1 MSNFCSYSMARTS
14 YIQWYDDDIRFVQD
28 QHALYDLCSASS
40 LQQQSSCRHV
50 TPLGHIVL
58 NPSQPIVDLTP

>member
-1 MSNFCSYSMARTS
+1 MSNFCSYVMARTI
-14 YIQWYDDDIRFVQD
+14 YIQWNDDDVRFVQD
-28 QHALYDLCSASS
+28 QHALYDLCSASW

-58 NPSQPIVDLTP
+58 NPSKPIVDP